1 MLSTPDIRVKK
12 KEVLQDFPKRFFLIR
27 MTKVATGGQ
36 FNKPQDTPKRG
47 SLYLDT
53 LGQLG
58 NPCESRVSE
67 SLNKFNKKARRKAI
81 GRPKAVSLYHT
92 AKEVN
97 SPLRR
102 AYGRSID
109 CIETL
114 MQDGDTVK
122 GRYCKARWCPV
133 CGANYA
139 GQAINAYKPVL
150 DALGQLY
157 FVTLT
162 KPSVKAEG
170 LKESIRGANKT
181 FKHIRHDI
189 MRPKF
194 KTKFKG
200 VRKIE
205 CNYNSKA
212 DTYNPHIH
220 FLVGNTTPCELLLL
234 MSLWMDNSEGALPQ
248 AQSIVKV
255 TESDKDKHLT
265 EVFKYSVKDVTK
277 DEVFMPAA
285 HDLIY
290 QAMYKMR
297 VFDRVG
303 IKKAPIDE
311 SNRMKTQIDFQ
322 PSQNEV
328 WGYDYKSHDWTTSKG
343 QVFTGY
349 SPTLEDLTIIDK
361 MNNPKF

>member
-1 MLSTPDIRVKK
+1 LSAPRYWGIKKGTIGVVPDKFNDKVMKA
-12 KEVLQDFPKRFFLIR
+12 
-27 MTKVATGGQ
+27 KVARGGQ
-36 FNKPQDTPKRG
+36 FNKPEHPPEKGTY
-47 SLYLDT
+47 LLDT

-67 SLNKFNKKARRKAI
+67 SLNKFHKKARRKAI
-81 GRPKAVSLYHT
+81 GRPKAVALYHA

-109 CIETL
+109 CVEILIQE
-114 MQDGDTVK
+114 GDTVRGK
-122 GRYCKARWCPV
+122 YCKARWCPV

-139 GQAINAYKPVL
+139 GQAINAYKP
-150 DALGQLY
+150 AIEAIGQLY

-162 KPSVKAEG
+162 IPSVKAER
-170 LKESIRGANKT
+170 LREAIRGVNKT

-194 KTKFKG
+194 KTQFKG

-205 CNYNSKA
+205 CNYNSEA

-220 FLVGNTTPCELLLL
+220 FLVGNTTPCECLLLL
-234 MSLWMDNSEGALPQ
+234 ALWMQQNEGTLPD
-248 AQSIVKV
+248 AQSIEKV
-255 TESDKDKHLT
+255 TDADKDKHLT

-277 DEVFMPAA
+277 DEQFIPAA
-285 HDLIY
+285 HDKIY

-349 SPTLEDLTIIDK
+349 SPTLEDLTIIGK
-361 MNNPKF
+361 MNNPL